1 METLLNPGFGE
12 ALQSLLRQS
21 PFCAVGIRAWTK
33 EEVHWSPGLKA
44 SKVVQRESLRHG
56 SLSENCP
63 KVGPFDHIWSILGE
77 VRWAQ
82 KLLAIPHAGNSSSS
96 SSQGGGLSFAPR
108 QMNWMSSMCVFFTL
122 LGWFF
127 SGWKSTK
134 KPWGFCSQM
143 FFPAKYPLTN
153 PMTFGGWLGKNDKN
167 DLRPKC
173 VCMSTWPIQFF
184 CMTNPGQSNPL
195 TNPVFFASSYSRH
208 NFPHN
213 DGRMN
218 NDTVVTVTVYCCY
231 HIISHLF
238 LHFFCPFFQIATP
251 IFLWFTSYCIPS
263 PLALGQLEVALTDL
277 RGDSAAQQTR
287 LSRAH
292 PLNAEKRLPVWG

>member
-56 SLSENCP
+56 SLSEKCP
-63 KVGPFDHIWSILGE
+63 KMGPFDHIWSILGE
-77 VRWAQ
+77 VRWAK

-96 SSQGGGLSFAPR
+96 SSQGGGLSLAPR
-108 QMNWMSSMCVFFTL
+108 QMNWMCVFFTL

-127 SGWKSTK
+127 RVGNPQETM
-134 KPWGFCSQM
+134 GFCSHQM

-173 VCMSTWPIQFF
+173 VCMCTWPIQFF

-195 TNPVFFASSYSRH
+195 TNPVFLHLRTLDITSPTRMGEWTTTQLLLYMLLSYYLT
-208 NFPHN
+208 F
-213 DGRMN
+213 
-218 NDTVVTVTVYCCY
+218 
-231 HIISHLF
+231 F
-238 LHFFCPFFQIATP
+238 LHFFGPFFQIATP
-251 IFLWFTSYCIPS
+251 IFH
-263 PLALGQLEVALTDL
+263 DL
-277 RGDSAAQQTR
+277 HHTVS
-287 LSRAH
+287 L
-292 PLNAEKRLPVWG
+292 LPWPWACWK